1 MIVFSGNSSPASAS
15 GSPSSLHGSSSHT
28 VQPRSF
34 ELMTTSIASLRAYS
48 LKRSLSSP
56 IVVLSGR
63 STISKSETSGLHTR
77 MSFTMGIAAAQQGV
91 GAVQQAT
98 VRRRA
103 FVRRS
108 AARPTTDARAL
119 SLFLR
124 KFCVSTKST

>member
-34 ELMTTSIASLRAYS
+34 WLMTTSIASLRAYS

-77 MSFTMGIAAAQQGV
+77 MSFTMGIAAAQQGG
-91 GAVQQAT
+91 GAAE
-98 VRRRA
+98 RGEADDRRA
-103 FVRRS
+103 
-108 AARPTTDARAL
+108 AL
-119 SLFLR
+119 SLFSAQV
-124 KFCVSTKST
+124 CEPCTKSD